1 MRKLHLILLFFLI
14 MGYAQAQIA
23 EWIIPPIYDSIYFSD
38 GANLIVT
45 DSANTK
51 IYWNANGQRLLSA
64 TETLNPFSEGYAVLT
79 NDSSAI
85 LGFYDTRGNF
95 TSLAEKGVHVAN
107 GFPYFTDGYL
117 IIKRNRYYVTDTQG
131 GIDRKKYLK
140 AYPFHNGYA
149 VCRDYEYPQK
159 QKGIANF
166 LIDKN
171 KVEVPLVYNGRAINP
186 ADVVFIS
193 SVNEEQIAV
202 VIIKK
207 SLYLFNGLTRELS
220 PLVFPNANN
229 GKRPIQAKLES
240 DFVLPSSDAPV
251 IYARCGKNE
260 QVSICFDNQ
269 LVPIDIYYNNVKYHY
284 KKKVATSPKPSSP
297 LTAFEK
303 DNLYGLTWND
313 KPILPAQ
320 FEAIGQCFNNLAFV
334 KTAGKQGLMKV
345 VDNLSF
351 NLSIN
356 NGNDIAFRHQFY
368 ETTIRIDMPTALNPS
383 KVDIEVAP
391 NSGCLIDKI
400 SKQPKETPD
409 GNRAEYECK
418 LVIPSTITQNRSEFE
433 YPIQLKYDN
442 IYLQPIQK
450 KVIAWHDKFYDITIN
465 DAEKELDKE
474 NGLITFPYNIDVDRN
489 ANEDVVHFELKVLP
503 DSLGVEIQTISTTR
517 GKCKVPVS
525 ELNEGVNY
533 IFIELTEQGCPPI
546 NFPFALTYTKPAPK
560 AKRKTVAKEDFKI
573 NKKTIQEFEYDL
585 DFPGL

>member
-1 MRKLHLILLFFLI
+1 MRKANLILLLFLI
-14 MGYAQAQIA
+14 LGYSRAQIA
-23 EWIIPPIYDSIYFSD
+23 QWIIPPIYDSIYFSD
-38 GANLIVT
+38 GADLIVT

-51 IYWNANGQRLLSA
+51 IYWDSNGQRLLST
-64 TETLNPFSEGYAVLT
+64 TETLNPFSDGYAVLT
-79 NDSSAI
+79 NDSSTI
-85 LGFYDTRGNF
+85 LGFYDIRGNF
-95 TSLAEKGVHVAN
+95 TSFAEKGVNVSN
-107 GFPYFTDGYL
+107 DFPYFTDGYL
-117 IIKRNRYYVTDTQG
+117 IIKRNKYYIADTQG
-131 GIDRKKYLK
+131 AIDKKKYLK

-149 VCRDYEYPQK
+149 VCCDYENPQK
-159 QKGIANF
+159 QKGTANF

-171 KVEVPLVYNGRAINP
+171 KVEVPLVYNGRAIDP
-186 ADVVFIS
+186 SDVVFIS
-193 SVNEEQIAV
+193 SVNDEQIAI

-207 SLYLFNGLTRELS
+207 SLYLFNGSTRELS
-220 PLVFPNANN
+220 PLVFPNTNN
-229 GKRPIQAKLES
+229 KRPVQAKLDR
-240 DFVLPSSDAPV
+240 DFEQPLDDSPV
-251 IYARCGKNE
+251 IYAHCAKNE
-260 QVSICFDNQ
+260 QVTIYFDNQ
-269 LVPIDIYYNNVKYHY
+269 LVPINIYYNNVKYHY
-284 KKKVATSPKPSSP
+284 KQNVATSPKPSSP
-297 LTAFEK
+297 LMAFEK
-303 DNLYGLTWND
+303 DNLFGLTWND

-345 VDNLSF
+345 IDNLSF

-368 ETTIRIDMPTALNPS
+368 KTVIRIDMPTALSPS

-409 GNRAEYECK
+409 GNRAEYDCR
-418 LVIPSTITQNRSEFE
+418 LTIPNTITQNRSEFE

-442 IYLQPIQK
+442 IHLLPIQK

-474 NGLITFPYNIDVDRN
+474 NELITFPYNIDVDRN

-546 NFPFALTYTKPAPK
+546 SFPFALTYTKPAPK
-560 AKRKTVAKEDFKI
+560 AKRKTVAKEDFMI
-573 NKKTIQEFEYDL
+573 NKKTQEEVENELIFPDL
-585 DFPGL
+585 